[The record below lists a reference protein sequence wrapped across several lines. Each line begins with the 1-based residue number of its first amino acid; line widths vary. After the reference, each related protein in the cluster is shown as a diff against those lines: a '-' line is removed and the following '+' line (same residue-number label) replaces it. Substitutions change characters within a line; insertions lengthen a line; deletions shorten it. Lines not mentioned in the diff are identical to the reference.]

1 MANELKHKTVGTEL
15 TQAEFEG
22 TDLHHCDSQATGDL
36 VYASS
41 ATQLRRLA
49 VGSTAQVLTV
59 ASGLPTWTTT
69 TKVVLKTADET
80 VNNSSTL
87 QNDDHLILPLGANE
101 VWIFQFFLFS
111 NSSTTADIKIAFTAP
126 TGAVFQ
132 YLISSA
138 DIGVDSSTTTATFAR
153 MSTGAI
159 NIYGESL
166 DKLDIL
172 RGLVINGANAG
183 NLQLQWAQ
191 SLAEVSDTIVRA
203 NSCLIAT
210 KIA

>member
-1 MANELKHKTVGTEL
+1 MAISKDAILGDPPAAKARWTLDKLLKGAGPDADPTEI
-15 TQAEFEG
+15 
-22 TDLHHCDSQATGDL
+22 DVPAT
-36 VYASS
+36 
-41 ATQLRRLA
+41 RI
-49 VGSTAQVLTV
+49 
-59 ASGLPTWTTT
+59 
-69 TKVVLKTADET
+69 VVRKTADET